1 MVAELGQPGPS
12 PAAGGS
18 GTIGV
23 SFLGTSGVT
32 GNHRPAAAKLAL
44 LGAAALLI
52 ALGGCGR
59 KGPLDL
65 PPTASNPPPQTAT
78 TAQAPPAP
86 GTPGTNPLG
95 LLDPNPPEAA
105 PQAAPGRKKRII
117 LDPILD

>member
-1 MVAELGQPGPS
+1 MAGPVQWVRRFGDIS
-12 PAAGGS
+12 
-18 GTIGV
+18 
-23 SFLGTSGVT
+23 VT
-32 GNHRPAAAKLAL
+32 GNTRSAAAKLAL

-65 PPTASNPPPQTAT
+65 PPTASNPPPQAGA
-78 TAQAPPAP
+78 TAQAPGSPTA
-86 GTPGTNPLG
+86 NPLG
-95 LLDPNPPEAA
+95 LLDPNQQEQS